1 MSLSTRLDK
10 LERNLSPQEV
20 AILMMHE
27 AHRFDSTTDYV
38 RWLTEQPE
46 ESHPLPKMAKQMAA
60 AAEVQLKG
68 RPSAAIVEE
77 LGRIKKQLLFLSF
90 LHEQL
95 NLRAVQEAEGIQL
108 RVMLLGEKQRSLLL
122 QIAMEIHLRFER
134 FNAPKAPGQA
144 PAKRPGRKSVEE
156 LELDA
161 EIAAWA
167 HEETC
172 LRREILAFR
181 GAAQLLAGRYLG
193 GHELLFP
200 GATRR
205 LNDTLDKLAGLRD
218 DLQNEVVPCRPPRS
232 DEDFFWWMLKA
243 QEEEGAPTSKK
254 TATKPASGKEPDVS
268 AEAHRLARDILLLA
282 KTETFQALGDKDA
295 VLGLVKD
302 WMRPVDTCPSA

>member
-1 MSLSTRLDK
+1 MNLSTRLDK
-10 LERNLSPQEV
+10 LERNLSPREV
-20 AILMMHE
+20 AILWMQE
-27 AHRFDSTTDYV
+27 AHQFDSTTDYV
-38 RWLTEQPE
+38 RWLLEQPH

-77 LGRIKKQLLFLSF
+77 LSRAKKQLLFLYY

-95 NLRAVQEAEGIQL
+95 NLRAELEAEGIQL

-122 QIAMEIHLRFER
+122 QVGMEIHLRFER
-134 FNAPKAPGQA
+134 FNAPKDPGQA
-144 PAKRPGRKSVEE
+144 PAKRPGRKSKAE

-161 EIAAWA
+161 EIATWA

-181 GAAQLLAGRYLG
+181 EAAQLLSGRYLG

-200 GATRR
+200 AAARR
-205 LNDTLDKLAGLRD
+205 LKDTLDKLAGLRD
-218 DLQNEVVPCRPPRS
+218 LQNQVVPCRPPRS
-232 DEDFFWWMLKA
+232 DKDFFWWMLKA
-243 QEEEGAPTSKK
+243 QEDEGAPTSEK

-268 AEAHRLARDILLLA
+268 AEAHRLAGEIMLLA
-282 KTETFQALGDKDA
+282 KAETFLGLGDKDA
-295 VLGLVKD
+295 ALSLVKD
-302 WMRPVDTCPSA
+302 WTRQVDTCPSA